1 MTRTMWAPLRWQ
13 VAPWK
18 DKSLTLL
25 LTGAAGG
32 GKSRLAAEKLHA
44 YLLKYPGATGLMMRK
59 TRQSMTNSTV
69 LFFERAIVAGDKRVR
84 HYPSKL
90 RFEYENRSILAY
102 GGMAD
107 EEQKQQIRSI
117 GQDGSVDIVWM
128 EEANLFTEDDYNEVM
143 ARMRGKAASWR
154 QVIVSTNPDR
164 PTHWIKRRL
173 IDGQQAAVYY
183 SRAADNQHNP
193 PEYVD
198 ILAKMTGVM
207 RLRLSEGQW
216 VQAEGVVYEGFD
228 DATHWIEPFEIPQ
241 SWRRFRSIDFG
252 FTNPFVCQW
261 WAADED
267 DRLYLY
273 REIYM
278 TRRTVRAHA
287 TQIKALSEGET
298 YTWTVCDHDAEDR
311 ATLEENEIYNQA
323 ADKRIKVGI
332 EAVTERLKAAGDG
345 RPRIFF
351 LRNALV
357 EQDAALEAA
366 KKPTYTYQEFAGYV
380 WPKGADNKSMKELP
394 VDMDNHGMDSTRY
407 MVMSIDNKALF
418 AQVANNPFYDG

>member
-1 MTRTMWAPLRWQ
+1 M
-13 VAPWK
+13 
-18 DKSLTLL
+18 TLL

-32 GKSRLAAEKLHA
+32 GKSRLAAEKMHA
-44 YLLKYPGATGLMMRK
+44 YMLKYPGATGLMMRK

-69 LFFERAIVAGDKRVR
+69 LFFERAIVAGDPAVR
-84 HYPSKL
+84 HYPSKM
-90 RFEYENRSILAY
+90 RFEYANGSILAY

-128 EEANLFTEDDYNEVM
+128 EEASLFTEDDYNEVM

-154 QVIVSTNPDR
+154 QVILSTNPDR

-183 SRAADNQHNP
+183 SKAVDNTHNP
-193 PEYVD
+193 PEYVA
-198 ILAKMTGVM
+198 ILANMTGVM
-207 RLRLSEGQW
+207 RLRLSDGLW

-228 DATHWIEPFEIPQ
+228 DALHWIEPFEIPQ

-252 FTNPFVCQW
+252 YTNPFVCQW

-278 TRRTVRAHA
+278 TRRTVKVHA
-287 TQIKALSEGET
+287 KKITEMDQGEPI
-298 YTWTVCDHDAEDR
+298 TWTVCDHDAEDR
-311 ATLEENEIYNQA
+311 ATLEENGIYNQA
-323 ADKRIKVGI
+323 ADKRIRVGI
-332 EAVTERLKAAGDG
+332 EAVTERLKVAGDG
-345 RPRIFF
+345 RPRIYFF
-351 LRNALV
+351 RNALV
-357 EQDAALEAA
+357 EQDAALESA
-366 KKPTYTYQEFAGYV
+366 KKPTYTYQEFSGYI
-380 WPKGADNKSMKELP
+380 WPKGTDNKPVKELP
-394 VDMDNHGMDSTRY
+394 VDMDNHGMDSMRY

-418 AQVANNPFYDG
+418 AQVASNPFYDF

>member
-1 MTRTMWAPLRWQ
+1 MTTMWQPLPWQ

-32 GKSRLAAEKLHA
+32 GKSRVAAEKLHA
-44 YLLKYPGATGLMMRK
+44 YMLKYPGATGLMMRK

-69 LFFERAIVAGDKRVR
+69 LFFERAIVAGDPGVR
-84 HYPSKL
+84 HYPSKM
-90 RFEYENRSILAY
+90 RFEYSNGSILAY

-117 GQDGSVDIVWM
+117 GQGGSVDMVWM

-143 ARMRGKAASWR
+143 ARMRGKASSWR
-154 QVIVSTNPDR
+154 QVMLSTNPDR

-173 IDGQQAAVYY
+173 IDGQEAAVYY
-183 SRAADNQHNP
+183 SKAVDNTHNP
-193 PEYVD
+193 PEYVA

-207 RLRLSEGQW
+207 RLRLSDGLW

-228 DATHWIEPFEIPQ
+228 DSVHWIEPFEIPK
-241 SWRRFRSIDFG
+241 SWRRFRAVDFG
-252 FTNPFVCQW
+252 YTNPFVCQF

-267 DRLYLY
+267 NRLYLY
-273 REIYM
+273 RELYM
-278 TRRTVRAHA
+278 TRRTVKVHSA
-287 TQIKALSEGET
+287 QINTLSEGEQFD
-298 YTWTVCDHDAEDR
+298 WTVCDHDAEDR
-311 ATLEENEIYNQA
+311 ATLDENGIVNQA
-323 ADKRIKVGI
+323 ADKRIRVGI
-332 EAVTERLKAAGDG
+332 DAVTERLKVAGDG

-357 EQDAALEAA
+357 EQDSALESA
-366 KKPTYTYQEFAGYV
+366 KKPTYTYQEFSGYI
-380 WPKGADNKSMKELP
+380 WPKGTDGKPTKEVP
-394 VDMDNHGMDSTRY
+394 VDLNNHGMDAMRY
-407 MVMSIDNKALF
+407 MVMSIDNRTLS
-418 AQVANNPFYDG
+418 AQASVNPFYDM